1 MATPVRM
8 PRLGMTMTEGTVVD
22 WPVPVGERV
31 EKGQTVVVIES
42 EKNEAEIE
50 ATASGFFRHSYVEPG
65 ETVLCGTVLGAI
77 ADAPDEPFDAEAFRR
92 ENDLAEPQ
100 APAPAAA
107 RAPQAASGR
116 PTPAASGRLAPGAP
130 AARARA
136 RKLGFDPA
144 EIPGTG
150 PGGRVTKQDVEAWA
164 VRRETLVEAAD
175 GVRLEVPTQGQGDPL
190 LLLPGFGSDVS
201 SFSLQASALAT
212 RYRVLGVNPR
222 GVGASDAPA
231 LDVYHV
237 AKAADDAAA
246 VCPESA
252 HWVGASLGAAVALE
266 AAIRHPQRVRSLV
279 LITPFVEA
287 TSRLGAVTDA
297 WRRVASDAST
307 ETLARMLLPW
317 LFSERFLGDAK
328 ARERT
333 LRGLAASV
341 ARVPATTLERSAAG
355 LRAWSGTRRE
365 ALSRIEVPTLVLV
378 AGGDLL
384 TPGGEAIARAMP
396 NARSVVVPEAGHAL
410 AIEAPDAVNEAI
422 AAHLASVSG

>member
-1 MATPVRM
+1 
-8 PRLGMTMTEGTVVD
+8 
-22 WPVPVGERV
+22 
-31 EKGQTVVVIES
+31 
-42 EKNEAEIE
+42 
-50 ATASGFFRHSYVEPG
+50 
-65 ETVLCGTVLGAI
+65 
-77 ADAPDEPFDAEAFRR
+77 
-92 ENDLAEPQ
+92 
-100 APAPAAA
+100 
-107 RAPQAASGR
+107 
-116 PTPAASGRLAPGAP
+116 
-130 AARARA
+130 
-136 RKLGFDPA
+136 
-144 EIPGTG
+144 
-150 PGGRVTKQDVEAWA
+150 
-164 VRRETLVEAAD
+164 
-175 GVRLEVPTQGQGDPL
+175 
-190 LLLPGFGSDVS
+190 
-201 SFSLQASALAT
+201 
-212 RYRVLGVNPR
+212 
-222 GVGASDAPA
+222 
-231 LDVYHV
+231 
-237 AKAADDAAA
+237 

-287 TSRLGAVTDA
+287 TSRLGAVSDA
-297 WRRVASDAST
+297 WCRVASDAST

-341 ARVPATTLERSAAG
+341 ARVPATSLERSAAG

>member
-1 MATPVRM
+1 M
-8 PRLGMTMTEGTVVD
+8 
-22 WPVPVGERV
+22 
-31 EKGQTVVVIES
+31 
-42 EKNEAEIE
+42 
-50 ATASGFFRHSYVEPG
+50 
-65 ETVLCGTVLGAI
+65 
-77 ADAPDEPFDAEAFRR
+77 
-92 ENDLAEPQ
+92 
-100 APAPAAA
+100 
-107 RAPQAASGR
+107 
-116 PTPAASGRLAPGAP
+116 AP
-130 AARARA
+130 AARALA
-136 RKLGFDPA
+136 RKRGFDPA

-164 VRRETLVEAAD
+164 VRRETLVEATD
-175 GVRLEVPTQGQGDPL
+175 GVRLEVPTQGQGDLL

-201 SFSLQASALAT
+201 SFSLQASELAT
-212 RYRVLGVNPR
+212 RHRVLGINPR

-231 LDVYHV
+231 LDVYDV
-237 AKAADDAAA
+237 GQAADDAAA
-246 VCPESA
+246 VCPEPA

-266 AAIRHPQRVRSLV
+266 AAILHPQRVRSLV

-297 WRRVASDAST
+297 WCRVASDAST

-365 ALSRIEVPTLVLV
+365 ALGRIEVPTLILV

-384 TPGGEAIARAMP
+384 TPDAAALAGAIP

-422 AAHLASVSG
+422 AAHLASVGG